1 MVCGC
6 INSVFVGWRDVAL
19 ERTRNKRALQ
29 EFKNNVGANL
39 VNDAIPRKD
48 QFALC
53 HKITLTLN
61 E

>member
-1 MVCGC
+1 M
-6 INSVFVGWRDVAL
+6 AL

>member
-1 MVCGC
+1 M
-6 INSVFVGWRDVAL
+6 
-19 ERTRNKRALQ
+19 Q
-29 EFKNNVGANL
+29 EFKKNVGANL

-61 E
+61 EWLLDMTDWLIDQSIDRISDILTD